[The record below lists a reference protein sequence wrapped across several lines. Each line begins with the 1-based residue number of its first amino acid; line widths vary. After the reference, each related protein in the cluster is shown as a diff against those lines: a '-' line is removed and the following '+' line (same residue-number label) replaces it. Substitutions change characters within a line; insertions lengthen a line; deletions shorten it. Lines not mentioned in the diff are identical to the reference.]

1 MNAITRTLNTSRLF
15 VISFTVYLV
24 IAAIYCSSASKADCF
39 IHLNFIHTAELDAFF
54 TFYTMLGDGLVI
66 VVLVAILLLC
76 RRYLQSIHVVAA
88 FLASGLIAQVM
99 KELTHAPRPRTFLQ
113 PGQYNHFIE
122 GVTGGGW
129 ASFPSG
135 HTTTAFAIATIMA
148 LHARNQWVAM
158 LYLVLAISVGYSRI
172 YLGQHFP
179 QDVLAG
185 SIIGVFFA
193 ACIYVIIPQLKLFGR
208 RLTPEPA
215 AHNFATLEL
224 P

>member
-15 VISFTVYLV
+15 VISFTVYLI
-24 IAAIYCSSASKADCF
+24 IAALYCSSASKADCF
-39 IHLNFIHTAELDAFF
+39 IHLNFLHTAALDRFF
-54 TFYTMLGDGLVI
+54 TVYTLLGDGLILI
-66 VVLVAILLLC
+66 VLITILLLC
-76 RRYLQSIHVVAA
+76 RRYLQCIHVVAA
-88 FLASGLIAQVM
+88 FLASGLAAQVI

-113 PGQYNHFIE
+113 PGQYQYFIE

-148 LHARNQWVAM
+148 LHARKQWMAM

-193 ACIYVIIPQLKLFGR
+193 ACIYVIIPQVKLFGR
-208 RLTPEPA
+208 RLSPEPA

>member
-1 MNAITRTLNTSRLF
+1 
-15 VISFTVYLV
+15 
-24 IAAIYCSSASKADCF
+24 
-39 IHLNFIHTAELDAFF
+39 
-54 TFYTMLGDGLVI
+54 
-66 VVLVAILLLC
+66 
-76 RRYLQSIHVVAA
+76 
-88 FLASGLIAQVM
+88 M

-113 PGQYNHFIE
+113 PDQYHYFID

-148 LHARNQWVAM
+148 LHARKQWMAI
-158 LYLVLAISVGYSRI
+158 LYLVLAICVGYSRI

-193 ACIYVIIPQLKLFGR
+193 ACIYVVIPQLKLFGR
-208 RLTPEPA
+208 RLQPESEAP
-215 AHNFATLEL
+215 NFVTLEL